1 MDSQPNAGEQVE
13 PEYERL
19 VKVVQNREGNHTKQE
34 REDALID
41 LAHRFRYLIKKIATK
56 CWRKSTGESRED
68 FEHDVMTTFCEMVLV
83 DYIPKA
89 YGGLAHFGPYVQ
101 NKLYWRTVYRA
112 QTLVRESMRTF
123 TTDFA
128 DSHTHDAAKG
138 GAHGSTGSRL
148 SPEIRDA
155 ILGMS
160 TNVEDDVIGRMRDE
174 EIQEQLNEVAAI
186 AAQVLDE
193 REKFVWDAYLYS
205 PMMVKEI
212 GGKLTPPI
220 GTSRVNQIVIQA
232 RKKVLEE
239 LGRRKVLQ
247 SLK

>member
-1 MDSQPNAGEQVE
+1 MDPQPHQDEQVE

-19 VKVVQNREGNHTKQE
+19 VKVVQNREGNHAKQE

-56 CWRKSTGESRED
+56 CWRKSTGETRED
-68 FEHDVMTTFCEMVLV
+68 FEHDVMTTFVEMVLT

-123 TTDFA
+123 ATDYR
-128 DSHTHDAAKG
+128 DCYDHSHQWGDGRSNGNALPTEL
-138 GAHGSTGSRL
+138 R
-148 SPEIRDA
+148 EA

-174 EIQEQLNEVAAI
+174 EIQQQLAEVAAI

-212 GGKLTPPI
+212 GSKLTPPI

-232 RKKVLEE
+232 RKKVLAE

-247 SLK
+247 SLR